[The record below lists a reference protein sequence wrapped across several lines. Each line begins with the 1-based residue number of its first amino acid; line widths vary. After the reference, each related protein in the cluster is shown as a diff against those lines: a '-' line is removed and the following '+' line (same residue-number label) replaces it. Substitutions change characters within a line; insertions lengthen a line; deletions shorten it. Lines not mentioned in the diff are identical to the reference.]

1 MNNIYKNKT
10 HKNKTCKNK
19 TCKNKTQ
26 KNKTCKISN
35 IPSLDKDI
43 TAVIDI
49 KAIRNNVRALKN
61 TAGTDIM
68 PVLKADAYGHG
79 LVEMAKILRK
89 IGIKYLGVAT
99 IGEAILLRKS
109 GDKGRILAWLYDID
123 GNEFKDS
130 LGLNLDIAIFDE
142 KLIPKIKDMIPS
154 GIKLKVT
161 MFVDTG
167 INRAGISYNNAI
179 QAFKDVVSCDKFELI
194 GMMSHLVCSQIKNS
208 PIVNEQLRKFRELR
222 KNLQDIGIKPPLV
235 HIANTGACLNY
246 DVSDFTLSRSGAGI
260 YGIFENDKLKPIM
273 TLKTYII
280 QLKDVNKGE
289 GIGYN
294 WKYIAKKNTKVAV
307 LPLGYADVI
316 PRISS
321 GKLFVYVNGTKRKV
335 FGTISMDQI
344 IIESKERDKINDDVI
359 LFGNGVN
366 CRQTALKLSKY
377 CDTIPEEILCRI
389 GYRVNRIYVN
399 K

>member
-1 MNNIYKNKT
+1 M
-10 HKNKTCKNK
+10 HKNKTYKNK
-19 TCKNKTQ
+19 IIR
-26 KNKTCKISN
+26 NKTCKIN
-35 IPSLDKDI
+35 TIPPVDKDI
-43 TAVIDI
+43 TATIDI
-49 KAIRNNVRALKN
+49 NAIRNNIRVLKIS
-61 TAGTDIM
+61 TGTDIM
-68 PVLKADAYGHG
+68 PILKADAYGHG
-79 LVEMAKILRK
+79 LIEMAKILRK
-89 IGIKYLGVAT
+89 IGIKYIGVAT

-109 GDKGRILAWLYDID
+109 GDKGRILTWLYDID
-123 GNEFKDS
+123 GHEFKDS
-130 LGLNLDIAIFDE
+130 IGLNLDIAIFDE
-142 KLIPKIKDMIPS
+142 KLIPKIKDMTPS
-154 GIKLKVT
+154 GTKLKIT

-167 INRAGISYNNAI
+167 INRAGISYNKAI
-179 QAFKDVVSCDKFELI
+179 QAFKDVISCDKFELI

-222 KNLQDIGIKPPLV
+222 KNLEDIGIKPQLV

-260 YGIFENDKLKPIM
+260 YGIFNNEKLKPIM

-294 WKYIAKKNTKVAV
+294 WKYITTKKTKIAV
-307 LPLGYADVI
+307 LPIGYADVI

-321 GKLFVYVNGTKRKV
+321 GKLYVYVNGTKRKV

-344 IIESKERDKINDDVI
+344 MIEAKETDKINDDVI
-359 LFGNGVN
+359 LFGNGIN
-366 CRQTALKLSKY
+366 CPQTVLKLSKY

-389 GYRVNRIYVN
+389 GYRINRIYIN

>member
-1 MNNIYKNKT
+1 MRKNKT
-10 HKNKTCKNK
+10 YKNMSKNKTY
-19 TCKNKTQ
+19 
-26 KNKTCKISN
+26 KNKTCKIN
-35 IPSLDKDI
+35 TIPPVDKDI
-43 TAVIDI
+43 TATIDI
-49 KAIRNNVRALKN
+49 NAIRNNIRVLKIS
-61 TAGTDIM
+61 TGTDIM
-68 PVLKADAYGHG
+68 PILKADAYGHG
-79 LVEMAKILRK
+79 LIEMAKILRK
-89 IGIKYLGVAT
+89 IGIKYIGVAT

-109 GDKGRILAWLYDID
+109 GDKGRVLTWLYDID
-123 GNEFKDS
+123 GHEFKDS
-130 LGLNLDIAIFDE
+130 IGLNLDIAIFDE
-142 KLIPKIKDMIPS
+142 KLIPKIKHMTPS
-154 GIKLKVT
+154 GTKLKVT

-167 INRAGISYNNAI
+167 INRAGIPYNKAI

-222 KNLQDIGIKPPLV
+222 KNLEDIGIKPQLV

-260 YGIFENDKLKPIM
+260 YGIFNNEKLKPIM

-294 WKYIAKKNTKVAV
+294 WKYITTKKTKIAV
-307 LPLGYADVI
+307 LPIGYADVI

-321 GKLFVYVNGTKRKV
+321 GKLYVYVNGTKRKV

-344 IIESKERDKINDDVI
+344 MIQAKETDKINDDVI
-359 LFGNGVN
+359 LFGNGIN
-366 CRQTALKLSKY
+366 CPQTVSKLSKY

-389 GYRVNRIYVN
+389 GYRINRIYIN

>member
-1 MNNIYKNKT
+1 
-10 HKNKTCKNK
+10 
-19 TCKNKTQ
+19 
-26 KNKTCKISN
+26 
-35 IPSLDKDI
+35 
-43 TAVIDI
+43 
-49 KAIRNNVRALKN
+49 
-61 TAGTDIM
+61 
-68 PVLKADAYGHG
+68 
-79 LVEMAKILRK
+79 
-89 IGIKYLGVAT
+89 
-99 IGEAILLRKS
+99 
-109 GDKGRILAWLYDID
+109 
-123 GNEFKDS
+123 
-130 LGLNLDIAIFDE
+130 
-142 KLIPKIKDMIPS
+142 
-154 GIKLKVT
+154 

-246 DVSDFTLSRSGAGI
+246 DVSDFNLSRSGAGI

-289 GIGYN
+289 GIGYD

-316 PRISS
+316 PRIAS
-321 GKLFVYVNGTKRKV
+321 GKLHVYVNGTKRKV

-344 IIESKERDKINDDVI
+344 IIESKEKDKINDDVI
-359 LFGNGVN
+359 LFGNGIN
-366 CRQTALKLSKY
+366 CPQTVLKLSKY
-377 CDTIPEEILCRI
+377 CETIPEEILCRI
-389 GYRVNRIYVN
+389 GYRVNRIYAN

>member
-10 HKNKTCKNK
+10 RKNK

-366 CRQTALKLSKY
+366 CPQTALKLSKY

>member
-1 MNNIYKNKT
+1 MRKNKT
-10 HKNKTCKNK
+10 YKNMSKNKTY
-19 TCKNKTQ
+19 
-26 KNKTCKISN
+26 KNKTCKIN
-35 IPSLDKDI
+35 TIPPVDKDI
-43 TAVIDI
+43 TATIDI
-49 KAIRNNVRALKN
+49 NAIRNNIRVLKIS
-61 TAGTDIM
+61 TGTDIM
-68 PVLKADAYGHG
+68 PILKADAYGHG
-79 LVEMAKILRK
+79 LIEMAKILRK
-89 IGIKYLGVAT
+89 IGIKYIGVAT

-109 GDKGRILAWLYDID
+109 GDKGRVLTWLYDID
-123 GNEFKDS
+123 GHEFKDS
-130 LGLNLDIAIFDE
+130 IGLNLDIAIFDE
-142 KLIPKIKDMIPS
+142 KLIPKIKDMTPS
-154 GIKLKVT
+154 GTKLKVT

-167 INRAGISYNNAI
+167 INRAGIPYNKAI

-222 KNLQDIGIKPPLV
+222 KNLEDIGIKPQLV

-260 YGIFENDKLKPIM
+260 YGIFNNEKLKPIM

-294 WKYIAKKNTKVAV
+294 WKYITTKKTKIAV
-307 LPLGYADVI
+307 LPIGYADVI

-321 GKLFVYVNGTKRKV
+321 GKLYVYVNGTKRKV

-344 IIESKERDKINDDVI
+344 MIQAKETDKINDDVI
-359 LFGNGVN
+359 LFGNGIN
-366 CRQTALKLSKY
+366 CPQTVSKLSKY

-389 GYRVNRIYVN
+389 GYRINRIYIN

>member
-1 MNNIYKNKT
+1 MDNIYKNKT
-10 HKNKTCKNK
+10 QKNK

-26 KNKTCKISN
+26 KNKKCKISN

-49 KAIRNNVRALKN
+49 KAIRNNVRVLKN
-61 TAGTDIM
+61 ATGTDIM

-89 IGIKYLGVAT
+89 IGIKYIGVAT

-130 LGLNLDIAIFDE
+130 IDLNLDIAIFDE

-222 KNLQDIGIKPPLV
+222 KNLEDI
-235 HIANTGACLNY
+235 
-246 DVSDFTLSRSGAGI
+246 
-260 YGIFENDKLKPIM
+260 
-273 TLKTYII
+273 
-280 QLKDVNKGE
+280 
-289 GIGYN
+289 
-294 WKYIAKKNTKVAV
+294 
-307 LPLGYADVI
+307 
-316 PRISS
+316 
-321 GKLFVYVNGTKRKV
+321 
-335 FGTISMDQI
+335 
-344 IIESKERDKINDDVI
+344 
-359 LFGNGVN
+359 
-366 CRQTALKLSKY
+366 
-377 CDTIPEEILCRI
+377 
-389 GYRVNRIYVN
+389 
-399 K
+399 

>member
-10 HKNKTCKNK
+10 RKNKTCKNK
-19 TCKNKTQ
+19 TQKNKTQ

-49 KAIRNNVRALKN
+49 KAIRNNVRVLKN
-61 TAGTDIM
+61 ATGTDIM

-179 QAFKDVVSCDKFELI
+179 QAFKDIVSCDKFELI

-366 CRQTALKLSKY
+366 CPQTALKLSKY

>member
-1 MNNIYKNKT
+1 MRKNKTYKNKII
-10 HKNKTCKNK
+10 
-19 TCKNKTQ
+19 
-26 KNKTCKISN
+26 KNKTCKIN
-35 IPSLDKDI
+35 FIPSVDKDI
-43 TAVIDI
+43 TATIDI
-49 KAIRNNVRALKN
+49 NAIRNNVRVLKIS
-61 TAGTDIM
+61 TGTDIM
-68 PVLKADAYGHG
+68 PILKADAYGHG
-79 LVEMAKILRK
+79 VIEMAKILRK
-89 IGIKYLGVAT
+89 IGIKYIGVAT

-109 GDKGRILAWLYDID
+109 GDKGRILTWLYDID
-123 GNEFKDS
+123 GHEFKDS
-130 LGLNLDIAIFDE
+130 IGLNLDIAIFDE
-142 KLIPKIKDMIPS
+142 KLIPKIKDMTPS
-154 GIKLKVT
+154 GTKLKVT

-167 INRAGISYNNAI
+167 INRAGISYNKAI
-179 QAFKDVVSCDKFELI
+179 QAFKDVVACDKFELI

-222 KNLQDIGIKPPLV
+222 KNLEDIGIKPQLV

-260 YGIFENDKLKPIM
+260 YGIFNNEKLKPIM

-294 WKYIAKKNTKVAV
+294 WKYITTKKTKIAV
-307 LPLGYADVI
+307 LPIGYADVI

-321 GKLFVYVNGTKRKV
+321 GKLYVYVNGTKRKV

-344 IIESKERDKINDDVI
+344 MIEAKETDKINDDVI
-359 LFGNGVN
+359 LFGNGIN
-366 CRQTALKLSKY
+366 CPQTVLKLSKY

-389 GYRVNRIYVN
+389 GYRINRIYID